1 MIVKLHYFV
10 SWIKPVTSSAAKS
23 GILVLSLLLGKFPS
37 ISPVVLRVTIALML
51 IIASK
56 SVVLYRGSRRFLLLI
71 FRHKHDLFQNFV
83 LLCRKLF
90 CSVLKSGSSRPNVK
104 RVIFNFRNVVF
115 QLVLFILHAFLY
127 FNEDWVTTD
136 SRFSGDTLRSSVH
149 VMSTNMNIFISTVSR
164 LKLVLVVL
172 PSLITISFHID
183 ELFKWLAR
191 SRQRLRDSV
200 EVIGSLVINW
210 TILRNDIVGEPC
222 WSAHLTSVST
232 DRFLAS

>member
-1 MIVKLHYFV
+1 
-10 SWIKPVTSSAAKS
+10 
-23 GILVLSLLLGKFPS
+23 
-37 ISPVVLRVTIALML
+37 ML

-127 FNEDWVTTD
+127 FNKNWVTTD
-136 SRFSGDTLRSSVH
+136 SRFSGDTLRYRVH

-172 PSLITISFHID
+172 PNLITISFLID
-183 ELFKWLAR
+183 ELFK
-191 SRQRLRDSV
+191 
-200 EVIGSLVINW
+200 
-210 TILRNDIVGEPC
+210 
-222 WSAHLTSVST
+222 
-232 DRFLAS
+232 